1 MPSRFRDKVKKGVS
15 IVTVPVSTMIGDNQQ
30 HVPEMLTK
38 YEPFFDQLQ
47 VDSKKTSGISLM
59 HYKNPETGL
68 NDVTMIVFDL
78 RMFQKELNEINQPTQ
93 SFQDVLAQQVIQ
105 PTMTPPVITQPPQA
119 VPAPVLP
126 ENNEVIQ

>member
-1 MPSRFRDKVKKGVS
+1 
-15 IVTVPVSTMIGDNQQ
+15 
-30 HVPEMLTK
+30 
-38 YEPFFDQLQ
+38 
-47 VDSKKTSGISLM
+47 M